1 VRALRIEP
9 EQQGSDGSIQVHL
22 AQLWQS
28 QSLKGIAV
36 RTAAIIATL
45 LVLAACATNR
55 VDPLLIPPE
64 ANVDAN
70 DGG

>member
-1 VRALRIEP
+1 M
-9 EQQGSDGSIQVHL
+9 
-22 AQLWQS
+22 
-28 QSLKGIAV
+28 

-70 DGG
+70 DAG